1 MVIIVKWRDV
11 VTKLSEFYQA
21 IRATAELTIVLLDES
36 IYVVERKDNR
46 LERMENGWSY
56 IAVILGFD

>member
-1 MVIIVKWRDV
+1 ML
-11 VTKLSEFYQA
+11 TKLSEFYQA

-46 LERMENGWSY
+46 LERMEDVWSY
-56 IAVILGFD
+56 IAIILGFD